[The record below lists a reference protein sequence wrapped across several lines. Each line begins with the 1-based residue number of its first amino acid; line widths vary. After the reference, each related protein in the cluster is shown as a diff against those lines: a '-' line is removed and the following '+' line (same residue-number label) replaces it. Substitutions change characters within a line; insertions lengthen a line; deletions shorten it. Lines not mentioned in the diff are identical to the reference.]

1 MPVTAYGDISPRT
14 AAYAAAEML
23 KRGIPH
29 LVLEKFGQAKP
40 IPKKNSKTIVFR
52 RYEALDPTPAPLTEG
67 VTPASKQLTVTDVSA
82 TLSQYGDHIEITDV
96 VMDTH
101 EDPVLQEAVEVLGE
115 QAAQM
120 IETVRFNVIKAGT
133 NVFYADGAARSAVAS
148 TISLSLQRRIT
159 RALKRQNA
167 RKITSVVRSTPAYG
181 TEAVAP
187 AFIGLCHP
195 DLEGDIRNLPGFVP
209 TEKYGQM
216 TPFESEIGKVEDV
229 RYVTSTIFDP
239 WIDSGAAVDGTK
251 LSTGGVNNDVYPI
264 LYVARD
270 AYGIVPLKGKNAVT
284 PMVVNPK
291 PSDSDPLAQRGH
303 AGWKAYQTAVILN
316 DLWMVRAEVA
326 ASLNP

>member
-23 KRGIPH
+23 KRGIPY

-40 IPKKNSKTIVFR
+40 IPKKSSKTITFR

-96 VMDTH
+96 VM
-101 EDPVLQEAVEVLGE
+101 
-115 QAAQM
+115 
-120 IETVRFNVIKAGT
+120 
-133 NVFYADGAARSAVAS
+133 
-148 TISLSLQRRIT
+148 
-159 RALKRQNA
+159 NA
-167 RKITSVVRSTPAYG
+167 RKITSVVKSTPAYG

-187 AFIGLCHP
+187 AYIALCHP
-195 DLEGDIRNLPGFVP
+195 DLEGDIRNMAGFVP

-251 LSTGGVNNDVYPI
+251 LSTGGANNDVYPI
-264 LYVARD
+264 LYIARD
-270 AYGIVPLKGKNAVT
+270 AYGIVPLKGKNAIT

-291 PSDSDPLAQRGH
+291 PSDSDPLAQR
-303 AGWKAYQTAVILN
+303 VLN